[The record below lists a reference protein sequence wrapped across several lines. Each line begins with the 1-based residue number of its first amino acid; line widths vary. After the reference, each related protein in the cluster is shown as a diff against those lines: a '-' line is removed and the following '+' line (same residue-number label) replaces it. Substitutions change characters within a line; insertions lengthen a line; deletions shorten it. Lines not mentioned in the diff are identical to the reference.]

1 MPLYPFYFLL
11 ALSLASATSCADY
24 PLPPSAHSLDYLE
37 FHHPEGWLLR
47 IDGDGSGRLRCSEY
61 PGRTVRYL
69 TATFE
74 LDPLPSHFRQCGKTS
89 QISSSA
95 CLRAVYYEAQN
106 NTTVVCNC
114 PDQEWVDAYFAHAF
128 RELPHSPGEV
138 RDRRLIKR
146 HWINQP
152 PVESGEWGTWAV
164 Y

>member
-1 MPLYPFYFLL
+1 MPLHPFYFLL
-11 ALSLASATSCADY
+11 ALSLASAFTCADY

-37 FHHPEGWLLR
+37 FHHPKGWILR

-61 PGRTVRYL
+61 PGRMVRYL

-74 LDPLPSHFRQCGKTS
+74 LNQLPRHFQQCSSNS

-95 CLRAVYYEAQN
+95 CLRAVYYEASSN
-106 NTTVVCNC
+106 KTSVCNC
-114 PDQEWVDAYFAHAF
+114 PDQEWVNAYFTHAF
-128 RELPHSPGEV
+128 SEIPHSPGEV

-146 HWINQP
+146 HWLNQP
-152 PVESGEWGTWAV
+152 PVASEELRGWAI